1 MKNATRYQ
9 KNIKKF
15 LSGIDKSAAIPP
27 ADADPIRAMI
37 DAVLAADAPRQS
49 AKALET
55 LEKEFVDFNELR
67 VAPVKDIVDT
77 LGRDFPDA
85 RRKAEE
91 ATTVL
96 NAIFNRRNNIM
107 LDYVEKM
114 SKRDVRRHL
123 GELGLS
129 PYAAGVMMLQV
140 FGGHA
145 VPVDQGLVDCLE
157 ADGHI
162 EPGSSIQEVQAFLE
176 RIILQKQAWSTHEFF
191 RDYVAKNA
199 KMLAKKRKGDAAKA
213 EAQAAAAEAEA
224 ELAAEQ
230 TAAKASPAPVGKP
243 TATAPAQAPTRK
255 ARKRAAVKTSV
266 KGAGKSAGSAP
277 AKAAA
282 AKAEAEVAAEQPA
295 AKASPT
301 PAGKPTATAPAPTR
315 KARKRAAVKTSAK
328 GAGKSAGSAPA
339 KAEASGKAARAAR
352 GARKKQQQAAQPR
365 TPAPGR
371 RQEN

>member
-1 MKNATRYQ
+1 MKNATKYQ
-9 KNIKKF
+9 KKIKKF

-96 NAIFNRRNNIM
+96 NAIFNRRNNLV

-123 GELGLS
+123 SELGLS

-162 EPGSSIQEVQAFLE
+162 EPGSSVQEVHAFLE
-176 RIILQKQAWSTHEFF
+176 RIIPQKQAWSTHEFF

-213 EAQAAAAEAEA
+213 DAQAAAAEAEA
-224 ELAAEQ
+224 DLAAEQ
-230 TAAKASPAPVGKP
+230 TAAKASPAPAGKQ

-255 ARKRAAVKTSV
+255 ARKRAAVKTSA
-266 KGAGKSAGSAP
+266 KGAGKSAGSAS
-277 AKAAA
+277 AQAA
-282 AKAEAEVAAEQPA
+282 AKAKAEPAAEQTA
-295 AKASPT
+295 AKASPA
-301 PAGKPTATAPAPTR
+301 PVGKQTATAPAPKR

-352 GARKKQQQAAQPR
+352 GARKKQQQAAQPQ

>member
-1 MKNATRYQ
+1 MKNATKYQ
-9 KNIKKF
+9 RKIKKF

-96 NAIFNRRNNIM
+96 NAIFNRRNNLV

-123 GELGLS
+123 SELGLS

-162 EPGSSIQEVQAFLE
+162 EPGSSVQEVHAFLE
-176 RIILQKQAWSTHEFF
+176 RIIPQKQAWSTHEFF

-213 EAQAAAAEAEA
+213 DAQAAAAEAEA
-224 ELAAEQ
+224 DLAAEQ
-230 TAAKASPAPVGKP
+230 TAAKASPAP
-243 TATAPAQAPTRK
+243 
-255 ARKRAAVKTSV
+255 
-266 KGAGKSAGSAP
+266 AGK
-277 AKAAA
+277 
-282 AKAEAEVAAEQPA
+282 Q
-295 AKASPT
+295 
-301 PAGKPTATAPAPTR
+301 TATAPAPKR

-352 GARKKQQQAAQPR
+352 GARKKQQQAAQPQ

>member
-1 MKNATRYQ
+1 MKNATKYQ
-9 KNIKKF
+9 KKIKKF

-37 DAVLAADAPRQS
+37 DAILAADAPRQS

-96 NAIFNRRNNIM
+96 NAIFNRRNNIV
-107 LDYVEKM
+107 LDYIEKM

-123 GELGLS
+123 SELGLS

-162 EPGSSIQEVQAFLE
+162 EPGSGVEEVQVFLE

-213 EAQAAAAEAEA
+213 EAQAAAAETEA
-224 ELAAEQ
+224 EVAAEQ
-230 TAAKASPAPVGKP
+230 TAAKASPAP
-243 TATAPAQAPTRK
+243 
-255 ARKRAAVKTSV
+255 
-266 KGAGKSAGSAP
+266 AGK
-277 AKAAA
+277 
-282 AKAEAEVAAEQPA
+282 Q
-295 AKASPT
+295 
-301 PAGKPTATAPAPTR
+301 TATAPAPTR

-339 KAEASGKAARAAR
+339 KAEAGGKAARAPR
-352 GARKKQQQAAQPR
+352 GARNK
-365 TPAPGR
+365 
-371 RQEN
+371 

>member
-1 MKNATRYQ
+1 MKNATKYQ
-9 KNIKKF
+9 KKIKKF

-96 NAIFNRRNNIM
+96 NAIFNRRNNLV

-123 GELGLS
+123 SELGLS

-162 EPGSSIQEVQAFLE
+162 EPGSSVQEVHAFLE
-176 RIILQKQAWSTHEFF
+176 RIIPQKQAWSTHEFF

-213 EAQAAAAEAEA
+213 DAQAAAAEAEA
-224 ELAAEQ
+224 DLAAEQ
-230 TAAKASPAPVGKP
+230 TAAKASPAP
-243 TATAPAQAPTRK
+243 
-255 ARKRAAVKTSV
+255 
-266 KGAGKSAGSAP
+266 AGK
-277 AKAAA
+277 
-282 AKAEAEVAAEQPA
+282 Q
-295 AKASPT
+295 
-301 PAGKPTATAPAPTR
+301 TATAPAPKR

-352 GARKKQQQAAQPR
+352 GARKKQQQAAQPQ

>member
-1 MKNATRYQ
+1 MKNATKYQ

-27 ADADPIRAMI
+27 ADVDPIRAMI
-37 DAVLAADAPRQS
+37 DAILAADAPRQS

-96 NAIFNRRNNIM
+96 NAIFNRRNNLV

-162 EPGSSIQEVQAFLE
+162 EPGSSVEEVQAFLE

-199 KMLAKKRKGDAAKA
+199 KMLAKKRKSDTAKA
-213 EAQAAAAEAEA
+213 EAQAAAE
-224 ELAAEQ
+224 
-230 TAAKASPAPVGKP
+230 
-243 TATAPAQAPTRK
+243 
-255 ARKRAAVKTSV
+255 
-266 KGAGKSAGSAP
+266 
-277 AKAAA
+277 
-282 AKAEAEVAAEQPA
+282 AEAEVAAEQPA
-295 AKASPT
+295 AKASSA
-301 PAGKPTATAPAPTR
+301 PAGKQTATAPAKAPTRKAHMRAAVKTSAKGDAKSAGSAPAKAPTR
-315 KARKRAAVKTSAK
+315 KARKRVAVKTSAK

-339 KAEASGKAARAAR
+339 KAEASGKAARAPR
-352 GARKKQQQAAQPR
+352 GARNK
-365 TPAPGR
+365 
-371 RQEN
+371 

>member
-1 MKNATRYQ
+1 MKNATKYQ

-96 NAIFNRRNNIM
+96 NAIFNRRNNIV

-123 GELGLS
+123 SELGLS

-162 EPGSSIQEVQAFLE
+162 KPGSSVHEVQAFLE

-224 ELAAEQ
+224 E
-230 TAAKASPAPVGKP
+230 
-243 TATAPAQAPTRK
+243 
-255 ARKRAAVKTSV
+255 
-266 KGAGKSAGSAP
+266 
-277 AKAAA
+277 
-282 AKAEAEVAAEQPA
+282 VAAEQHA

-328 GAGKSAGSAPA
+328 GAAKSAGSAPA
-339 KAEASGKAARAAR
+339 KAEAREKAARAAR
-352 GARKKQQQAAQPR
+352 GARKK
-365 TPAPGR
+365 
-371 RQEN
+371 